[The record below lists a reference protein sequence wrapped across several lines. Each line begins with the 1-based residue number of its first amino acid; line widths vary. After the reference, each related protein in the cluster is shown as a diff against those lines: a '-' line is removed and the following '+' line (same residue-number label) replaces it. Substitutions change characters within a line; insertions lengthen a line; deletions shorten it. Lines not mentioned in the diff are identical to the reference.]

1 MHIKRSIGFV
11 QLFFGIFLILS
22 ALFIMPLIAQL
33 YARISLYAP
42 AAAQPNIATLQVL
55 GLSAIEFIAMVVLF
69 GIMFAL
75 QGIVNTRIG
84 NKYDLPLPK
93 FGFILAIGFIVII
106 VIIWILRS
114 IVSKTVMLA

>member
-69 GIMFAL
+69 GIMFTL